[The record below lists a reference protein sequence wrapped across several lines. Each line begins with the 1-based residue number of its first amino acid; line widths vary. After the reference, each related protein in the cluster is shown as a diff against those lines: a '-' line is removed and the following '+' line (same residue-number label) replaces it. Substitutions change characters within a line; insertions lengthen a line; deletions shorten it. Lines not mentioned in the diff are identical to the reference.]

1 MPYVRGS
8 HCALTPTGD
17 LRLSLVNSRLE
28 RLRLYYKPSRTLL
41 LLVGESPPPH
51 KGFFYDA
58 DSPEGQL
65 SRNTRRV
72 FEDVSRVEFADRRD
86 FLNHF
91 KRKGCYLFDLFK
103 PRGKTIHRADRR
115 EKEVAVEELSNL
127 LRQEKPKITVPVLK
141 RTSKFVE
148 KAIERARIPVSYR
161 ALPYPTRN
169 YGTQYRSELAAFLTS
184 FSEPPGRATPPSY

>member
-1 MPYVRGS
+1 MRTLGLI
-8 HCALTPTGD
+8 HL
-17 LRLSLVNSRLE
+17 NSRLE
-28 RLRLYYKPSRTLL
+28 KLRLYYKPSRTVL
-41 LLVGESPPPH
+41 LLVGESPPPR

-58 DSPEGQL
+58 DSPGQL
-65 SRNTRRV
+65 SRNTSRV
-72 FEDVSRVEFADRRD
+72 FEDVSGIEFADRRD

-127 LRQEKPKITVPVLK
+127 LRQEKPKITVSVLK
-141 RTSKFVE
+141 RTSKLVE
-148 KAIERARIPVSYR
+148 KAIERAQIPVSYR

-169 YGTQYRSELAAFLTS
+169 YGTQYGSELAAVLTS
-184 FSEPPGRATPPSY
+184 FSEALSRAHPQQSQQ

>member
-1 MPYVRGS
+1 M
-8 HCALTPTGD
+8 TPVGD
-17 LRLSLVNSRLE
+17 LGLSHANSRLE
-28 RLRLYYKPSRTLL
+28 KQRLYYKPARIVL

-51 KGFFYDA
+51 RGFFYDT

-72 FEDVSRVEFADRRD
+72 FEDVSGVEFADRRD
-86 FLNHF
+86 FLSHF

-127 LRQEKPKITVPVLK
+127 LRQEKPKITVSVLK
-141 RTSKFVE
+141 RTSKLVE
-148 KAIERARIPVSYR
+148 KAIERAQIPVSYR

-169 YGTQYRSELAAFLTS
+169 YGTQYGSELAAVLTS
-184 FSEPPGRATPPSY
+184 FSEALSRAHPQQSQQ